1 MEIFFL
7 YLIGY
12 IVVLACIIIAF
23 RLWPKNPFVRVLNM
37 ISPDFAK
44 KVGLALGIEGTTID
58 RSDWGDEL
66 SDIRKE
72 FEKIAVLVSKKKLLN
87 YEAELSKLAE
97 SLIAMKKKINS
108 LRSVYKEF
116 SAENLETE
124 LQAKIEALTKETNP
138 LTRTLIGEQVNHYQ
152 GCLKKVAKYE
162 EVLCL
167 YETQK
172 DTILCSL
179 KHMRLRLTDNEIT
192 GTEEIAKLNSQA
204 NNIHTTMDIID
215 DI

>member
-1 MEIFFL
+1 MEILFL
-7 YLIGY
+7 YL
-12 IVVLACIIIAF
+12 LEFIIITVCVIAAWTF
-23 RLWPKNPFVRVLNM
+23 WSDPIMRILNM

-44 KVGLALGIEGTTID
+44 KIGLALDIEGTTIH
-58 RSDWGDEL
+58 RRDWGDEL

-87 YEAELSKLAE
+87 YEAELSKLAKN
-97 SLIAMKKKINS
+97 LIAMKKKINS
-108 LRSVYKEF
+108 FRSVYKEF
-116 SAENLETE
+116 SAENLETD
-124 LQAKIEALTKETNP
+124 LQAKKEALTKETNP
-138 LTRTLIGEQVNHYQ
+138 LTRTLIEEQVSHYQ
-152 GCLKKVAKYE
+152 GCLNKVAKYKE
-162 EVLCL
+162 ALCL

-179 KHMRLRLTDNEIT
+179 KHLRLRLTDNEIT
-192 GTEEIAKLNSQA
+192 GAEEIAKLNSQA

>member
-97 SLIAMKKKINS
+97 NLIAMKKKINS

-138 LTRTLIGEQVNHYQ
+138 LTRTFNYPR
-152 GCLKKVAKYE
+152 LKAR
-162 EVLCL
+162 
-167 YETQK
+167 
-172 DTILCSL
+172 DWGS
-179 KHMRLRLTDNEIT
+179 D
-192 GTEEIAKLNSQA
+192 
-204 NNIHTTMDIID
+204 
-215 DI
+215 